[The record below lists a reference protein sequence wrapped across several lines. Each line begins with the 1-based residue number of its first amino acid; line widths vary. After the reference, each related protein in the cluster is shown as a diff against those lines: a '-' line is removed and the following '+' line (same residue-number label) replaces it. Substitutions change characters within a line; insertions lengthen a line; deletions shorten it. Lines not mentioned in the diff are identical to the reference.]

1 MTNGRPDSLEE
12 RSLWIPRRFAIDLTQ
27 EWEMR
32 TQSIRRLVGVG
43 ACALVLAACGGSPT
57 AGGPV
62 PPRGGA
68 GDAEQTYARFNQLS
82 GDERMTQLVQAAEQ
96 EGQLSLYTSLT
107 SDSAEAVEKAFES
120 RYDIEVSVYR
130 ASSESVIQRVQSEQ
144 QAGYGSG
151 NDVLELNGLE
161 LAALNQQGWLAEFDG
176 PERDAVLPEGQK
188 DGWTASRFNRFVVS
202 RNTDRI
208 PDATTPAQFDQFA
221 DPAWAGQLS
230 VEQSDTDWFMG
241 LYHYYT
247 GKGMSEAD
255 FLDMF
260 RRVVANSKVVAG
272 HAPQIEQLSAGQFGA
287 ALATYDYQAQGLTD
301 KGAPVSFNPMV
312 SPVVQRPNGVAM
324 MKSAPHP
331 AAAYLFYQWILSDGQ
346 QVLRDAGL
354 VSALADAA
362 TQGLPEG
369 VDLVTVDVDELLAE
383 NKRFSDMYQKVL
395 IG

>member
-1 MTNGRPDSLEE
+1 
-12 RSLWIPRRFAIDLTQ
+12 
-27 EWEMR
+27 MR
-32 TQSIRRLVGVG
+32 TLSIRALAGLA
-43 ACALVLAACGGSPT
+43 ACAVVLTACGGSPT
-57 AGGPV
+57 ASGPV
-62 PPRGGA
+62 SPNGGA
-68 GDAEQTYARFNQLS
+68 GNAEPTYARFNQLT
-82 GDERMTQLVQAAEQ
+82 GDERMKELVQAAEE
-96 EGQLSLYTSLT
+96 EGQLSLYTTLT

-120 RYDIEVSVYR
+120 KYDIEVSVYR

-161 LAALNQQGWLAEFDG
+161 LTALNQQGYLGMFEG

-208 PDATTPAQFDQFA
+208 PDAATPKRFDQFA

-230 VEQSDTDWFMG
+230 VEQSDTDWFMA
-241 LYHYYT
+241 LYQYYT

-260 RRVVANSKVVAG
+260 HRVVANSKVVAG

-287 ALATYDYQAQGLTD
+287 ALATYDYQAQSLTD

-331 AAAYLFYQWILSDGQ
+331 AAAYLFYQWILTDGQ
-346 QVLRDAGL
+346 QVLKDADL
-354 VSALADAA
+354 VSSLASAA
-362 TQGLPEG
+362 TQGVGEG

-383 NKRFSDMYQKVL
+383 NTKFSDMYQKVL
-395 IG
+395 TG